1 MRGRLNGM
9 IHPLLEKWAD
19 LLIDY
24 CVSLKPGEN
33 VLLALDTPAEELAR
47 ALYRKVLQVGGNP
60 YVRLSYPEQAED
72 TLQLAPDSFFE
83 AEPSVE
89 LVEIKQMQAY
99 VRVRAPQNTKALQT
113 ADKTK
118 YAALLKKNRP
128 VQNYRVEHTRWVGS
142 LFPTAALAQDA
153 GMSLIE
159 YEQFVYSSMFL
170 FDADPVAEWR
180 KIHDFQAR
188 LIERLRQADEVRI
201 TAEGTDLTLKVGG
214 RTWLNSD
221 GHRNMPSG
229 EVFTGPLEQSADGT
243 ILFGIPSTV
252 GGVEVENIRLTFKEG
267 QVVEARA
274 DKGDDLLQAQLGTDE
289 GARFLGELGI
299 GTNSNIQT
307 PTKQILYD
315 EKIGGTVHL
324 ALGQSYTESGGTN
337 TSAIHWD
344 MICDLR
350 QGGAIYLDG
359 ELFQENGE
367 FKV

>member
-1 MRGRLNGM
+1 M

-19 LLIDY
+19 LLVDY
-24 CVSLKPGEN
+24 CVSLQPGEN
-33 VLLALDTPAEELAR
+33 VLLALDTPAQELAR
-47 ALYRKVLQVGGNP
+47 ALYRKVLQVGGYP
-60 YVRLSYPEQAED
+60 FLRLSYPELTED
-72 TLQLAPDSFFE
+72 TLELAPDAYFE
-83 AEPSVE
+83 AEPSVDLGE
-89 LVEIKQMQAY
+89 MKQMHAFI
-99 VRVRAPQNTKALQT
+99 RVRAPQNTKALQT

-128 VQNYRVEHTRWVGS
+128 VQNTRVEHTRWVGS

-153 GMSLIE
+153 GMSLSN
-159 YEQFVYSSMFL
+159 YEQFVYGSMFL
-170 FDADPVAEWR
+170 FDTDPVAEWR

-188 LIERLRQADEVRI
+188 LIERLQRAEVVRI
-201 TAEGTDLTLKVGG
+201 TAEGTDLTLNVAG

-229 EVFTGPLEQSADGT
+229 EVFTGPLETSADGT
-243 ILFGIPSTV
+243 VLFGIPSAV
-252 GGVEVENIRLTFKEG
+252 GGVEVENIRLTFRDG
-267 QVVEARA
+267 RVVEARA
-274 DKGDDLLQAQLGTDE
+274 DKGDDLLQAQIDTDE

-299 GTNSNIQT
+299 GTNTNIQT

-324 ALGQSYTESGGTN
+324 ALGQSYKESGGTN

-350 QGGAIYLDG
+350 RGGAIYLDG
-359 ELFQENGE
+359 ELFQENGV
-367 FKV
+367 FKL

>member
-1 MRGRLNGM
+1 M

-19 LLIDY
+19 LLVDY
-24 CVSLKPGEN
+24 CVSLQPGEN
-33 VLLALDTPAEELAR
+33 VLLALDTPAQELAR
-47 ALYRKVLQVGGNP
+47 ALYRKVLQVGGYP
-60 YVRLSYPEQAED
+60 FLRLSYPELTED
-72 TLQLAPDSFFE
+72 TLELAPDAFFE
-83 AEPSVE
+83 AEPSVDLGE
-89 LVEIKQMQAY
+89 MKQMHAFI
-99 VRVRAPQNTKALQT
+99 RVRAPQNTKALQT

-128 VQNYRVEHTRWVGS
+128 VQNTRVEHTRWVGS

-153 GMSLIE
+153 GMSLSD
-159 YEQFVYSSMFL
+159 YEQFVYGSMFL
-170 FDADPVAEWR
+170 FDTDPVAEWR

-188 LIERLRQADEVRI
+188 LIERLQRAEVVRI
-201 TAEGTDLTLKVGG
+201 TAEGTDLTLNVAG

-229 EVFTGPLEQSADGT
+229 EVFTGPLETSADGT
-243 ILFGIPSTV
+243 VLFGIPSAV
-252 GGVEVENIRLTFKEG
+252 GGAEVENIRLTFRDG
-267 QVVEARA
+267 RVVEARA
-274 DKGDDLLQAQLGTDE
+274 DKGDDLLQAQINTDE

-299 GTNSNIQT
+299 GTNPQIQT

-324 ALGQSYTESGGTN
+324 ALGQSYKESGGTN

-350 QGGAIYLDG
+350 RGGAIYLDG
-359 ELFQENGE
+359 ELFQENGV
-367 FKV
+367 FKL

>member
-1 MRGRLNGM
+1 M
-9 IHPLLEKWAD
+9 IHPLFEKWAD

-24 CVSLKPGEN
+24 CVTLQPGDN
-33 VLLALDTPAEELAR
+33 VLLALDTPAQELAR
-47 ALYRKVLQVGGNP
+47 ALYRKVLKTGGNP
-60 YVRLSYPEQAED
+60 VLRLSYPELAED
-72 TLQLAPDSFFE
+72 TLELAPDAYFT
-83 AEPSVE
+83 AEPTLDLS
-89 LVEIKQMQAY
+89 EIKQMQAY
-99 VRVRAPQNTKALQT
+99 IRVRAPQNTRALQT

-118 YAALLKKNRP
+118 VAALLKKNRP
-128 VQNYRVEHTRWVGS
+128 VQNYRVEHTKWVGS
-142 LFPTAALAQDA
+142 LFPTDALAQDA
-153 GMSLIE
+153 GMSLAA
-159 YEQFVYSSMFL
+159 YEHFVYSSMFL
-170 FDADPVAEWR
+170 YDADPVAEWR
-180 KIHDFQAR
+180 KIHNFQAR
-188 LIERLRQADEVRI
+188 LIDRLQRADEVRI
-201 TAEGTDLTLKVGG
+201 TAAGTDLTLKVEG

-229 EVFTGPLEQSADGT
+229 EVFTGPLEASADGT

-252 GGVEVENIRLTFKEG
+252 AGVEVETIRLTFKEG
-267 QVVEARA
+267 RVVEAQA
-274 DKGDDLLQAQLGTDE
+274 DKGDDLLQAQLATDE

-324 ALGQSYTESGGTN
+324 ALGQSYAESGGTN

-359 ELFQENGE
+359 ELFQENGV
-367 FKV
+367 FKL

>member
-1 MRGRLNGM
+1 M

-19 LLIDY
+19 LLVDY
-24 CVSLKPGEN
+24 CVGLQPGEN
-33 VLLALDTPAEELAR
+33 VLLALDTPAQELAR
-47 ALYRKVLQVGGNP
+47 ALYRKVLKRGGNP
-60 YVRLSYPEQAED
+60 VLRLTYPELAED
-72 TLQLAPDSFFE
+72 TLEAPDAYFS
-83 AEPSVE
+83 AEPTVDLS
-89 LVEIKQMQAY
+89 EIKQMQAY
-99 VRVRAPQNTKALQT
+99 IRVRAPHNTRALQT

-118 YAALLKKNRP
+118 VAALLKKNRP
-128 VQNYRVEHTRWVGS
+128 VQNYRVEHTKWVGS

-153 GMSLIE
+153 GMSLGA
-159 YEQFVYSSMFL
+159 YEHFVYSSMFL
-170 FDADPVAEWR
+170 YDADPVAAWR
-180 KIHDFQAR
+180 GVHDFQAQ
-188 LIERLRQADEVRI
+188 LIERLQRADEVRI
-201 TAEGTDLTLKVGG
+201 TAEGTDLTLNVAG

-229 EVFTGPLEQSADGT
+229 EVFTGPVETSANGT
-243 ILFGIPSTV
+243 VSFGIPSTV
-252 GGVEVENIRLTFKEG
+252 AGVEVENIRLTFKEG
-267 QVVEARA
+267 RVVEAQA

-299 GTNSNIQT
+299 GTNFNIQT

-324 ALGQSYTESGGTN
+324 ALGQSYTESGGVN

-350 QGGAIYLDG
+350 TGGAIYLDG

-367 FKV
+367 FKL